1 MSGKQ
6 TPSQRST
13 STKEARVRPTAEGN
27 VRSAVNFPS
36 AYDYLDD
43 GTFGGKSGQKSRP
56 TGTQP
61 LLMARG
67 SYSR

>member
-1 MSGKQ
+1 MSEQAPG
-6 TPSQRST
+6 QRST
-13 STKEARVRPTAEGN
+13 PTKETHVRRTAERG
-27 VRSAVNFPS
+27 VRSAVSFPC
-36 AYDYLDD
+36 AYDHLDD
-43 GTFGGKSGQKSRP
+43 GAFGGKSGQKSRP